1 MFGVSPNFLDSA
13 AQWYKAPAHLATSSA
28 SSTEEQYAH
37 IARSGLDY
45 DLAIV
50 TGSGIRDVLQVIN
63 LMGWTAH
70 GSLVCALHSPT
81 DVPLMYLE
89 RRNQISTQTQPQ
101 HTKEWSRWTA
111 DRPP

>member
-37 IARSGLDY
+37 IARSGLDCQRRTHPD

-70 GSLVCALHSPT
+70 GSL
-81 DVPLMYLE
+81 
-89 RRNQISTQTQPQ
+89 TQPQ